1 MKKIIAVTGCPTG
14 IAHTFMAE
22 EALKNAAKKL
32 SVEIKVETNGASGVE
47 NAIQPADLVDIAG
60 VIIAAD
66 KDVLPDR
73 FNGLPVI
80 EVPVKEA
87 IHHPA
92 ELINK
97 VINGEAQYVKANQ
110 PPARKLSKKN
120 HWGDKFIST

>member
-110 PPARKLSKKN
+110 PPERKLSKKN
-120 HWGDKFIST
+120 RLGDKFINT